1 MSVVH
6 APENAEKAGYNELP
20 RALPADDPSKGLR
33 WNIIL

>member
-6 APENAEKAGYNELP
+6 APEYAGYAGYKEVP